1 MKPHANRPARRMN
14 AAFALLIVLL
24 LAATFLLNAVALVLS
39 NRYPLA
45 LDLTA
50 NAAYEIG
57 EETQALLDTVTEDV
71 TIDVL
76 SAESDFSGNAYLVQ
90 VKQILS
96 RYPQYCDWVTLHY
109 IDYASDPTYAASHPD
124 LTLADGDVIVSA
136 AGRVKQLSLS
146 SLFNYAYT
154 ATGSLTVES
163 SRAEEAVTGA
173 IMSVLSG
180 EETRIGVL
188 TGNGEQ
194 DAANFTALLVNNNFT
209 LESAVPATDDLLQYD
224 ALLLIAPQTDLSEDD
239 IRALEAYLYNGGA
252 YGKTLF
258 YAASVTQAALPNLE
272 TFLEEWGVSV
282 GEGSVFE
289 TKAEKT
295 YQYQPFYPIVEYT
308 SETWQDMLIDPSTPM
323 LMPLSRPLSTLF
335 EMRDGQYTETLLSF
349 SETAGVRPADA
360 GEDFS
365 ADDATQWGPMPAL
378 VLASRKVLENG
389 AVARQSNL
397 VVSGSAEMLG
407 ELCLQNTSLANSAYL
422 LNLFNT
428 LTERD
433 AAITIEPKSLSGKTL
448 GITTQQVSTLGV
460 LLGGVLPLAIL
471 LVGVGVWLYRRYK

>member
-76 SAESDFSGNAYLVQ
+76 SAESDFSGNAYPVQ

-96 RYPQYCDWVTLHY
+96 RYPQYCDRVTLRY
-109 IDYASDPTYAASHPD
+109 VDYASDPTYAASHPD

-360 GEDFS
+360 GEHFS

-378 VLASRKVLENG
+378 VLASRKVVENG

-471 LVGVGVWLYRRYK
+471 LFGVGVWLYRRYK